1 MQFNDDAIRF
11 VGVLLRL
18 ACLLFIIGFA
28 KIVCDGVNFVF
39 GINQEF
45 IGLIYYKK
53 TIILFRRRR
62 FNRDITLFDGVNK
75 RICFRVVNYV
85 FPQGAEIVAE
95 TRGLAKAVVVAV
107 YARRQLALVFHLV
120 FL

>member
-1 MQFNDDAIRF
+1 
-11 VGVLLRL
+11 
-18 ACLLFIIGFA
+18 
-28 KIVCDGVNFVF
+28 
-39 GINQEF
+39 
-45 IGLIYYKK
+45 
-53 TIILFRRRR
+53 
-62 FNRDITLFDGVNK
+62 
-75 RICFRVVNYV
+75 VVNYV